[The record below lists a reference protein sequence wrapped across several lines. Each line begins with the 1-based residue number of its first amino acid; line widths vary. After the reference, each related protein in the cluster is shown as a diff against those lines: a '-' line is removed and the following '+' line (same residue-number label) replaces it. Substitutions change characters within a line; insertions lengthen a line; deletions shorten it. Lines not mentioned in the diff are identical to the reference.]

1 MLHEICAGSE
11 QGTISKSRERRK
23 DFIVNLRLFGGRVGL
38 GGNGQGFIRH
48 GTGFIR
54 NDKRITQSR
63 PQI

>member
-23 DFIVNLRLFGGRVGL
+23 AFIVILRLFGGRVGP
-38 GGNGQGFIRH
+38 GGNGQGFIRN

-54 NDKRITQSR
+54 NEKRITQSR